1 MFFNDACNPAHS
13 GNVTAFLLPIHKR
26 IDYENCSPAKT
37 AKHIMAYSSIT
48 QDFRTACLRPNAL
61 RYFGGDDVRT
71 QGRAEEVLV
80 ACNKHAV
87 AA

>member
-1 MFFNDACNPAHS
+1 
-13 GNVTAFLLPIHKR
+13 
-26 IDYENCSPAKT
+26 
-37 AKHIMAYSSIT
+37 MAYSSIT

-80 ACNKHAV
+80 ACNKSVV